1 MIKKRILLI
10 CSYAPSLTHFR
21 GDFIKDL
28 ISNSFDVFCAAPDFD
43 KETENELKLF
53 GATTL
58 HFPLGRTGLNPF
70 KDLQAMLA
78 IKKIIKTNKIDI
90 VFPYTIKPVLY
101 GSMAANQTKTAAFS
115 LITGLGYTFSATN
128 LKSKILQKITETLYK
143 LSIRKNKVII
153 FQNRDD
159 RQLFIDR
166 GIISAQQKYDIVN
179 GSGVNLSKYNFR
191 VNENTSDK
199 IIFVFVAR
207 LIREK
212 GTHLFIEAAKVL
224 KSEFPNA
231 EFHVIGSAE
240 TSPSAIKLDILNKYH
255 NEGVIVYHGRQKN
268 VPEFLSKSDIFV
280 LPTYYREGIP
290 RSILEAL
297 SVGMPV
303 ITTNTPG
310 CRETVKNHENGFL
323 IQPQDQ
329 NELISAMEY
338 FLKNPKKIKEMG
350 LKSRELAE
358 NKFDVNIINNKLI
371 EIIKGNY

>member
-28 ISNSFDVFCAAPDFD
+28 VLNDFDVFCAAPDCD
-43 KETENELKLF
+43 TETKKELAAL
-53 GATTL
+53 GATL
-58 HFPLGRTGLNPF
+58 LEFPLGRTGMNPF
-70 KDLQAMLA
+70 KDIQSMLA
-78 IKKIIKTNKIDI
+78 LKKIIKNNQIDI
-90 VFPYTIKPVLY
+90 IFPYTIKPVLY
-101 GSMAANQTKTAAFS
+101 GSMAANKTKIAAFS
-115 LITGLGYTFSATN
+115 LITGLGYTFSGTT
-128 LKSKILQKITETLYK
+128 LKSKILQKVTETLYK
-143 LSIRKNKVII
+143 LSIRKNKVVI

-159 RQLFIDR
+159 YQLFVDKAIML
-166 GIISAQQKYDIVN
+166 SNQKYDVVN

-212 GTHLFIEAAKVL
+212 GTHLFMEAAKTL
-224 KSEFPNA
+224 KIEFPNA
-231 EFHVIGSAE
+231 EFHVIGNAQ
-240 TSPSAIKLDILNKYH
+240 TSPSAIKLDTLNKYH
-255 NEGVIVYHGRQKN
+255 NEGIIVYHGRQKN

-297 SVGMPV
+297 SVGMPI

-310 CRETVKNHENGFL
+310 CRETVKNLENGFL
-323 IQPQDQ
+323 IKPQDE
-329 NELISAMEY
+329 NELISAMKY

-350 LKSRELAE
+350 LKSREMAE
-358 NKFDVNIINNKLI
+358 NKFDVKIINKKLI
-371 EIIKGNY
+371 EIIKSNY